1 MTFARRNRKQV
12 SARSAVADSVLSE
25 SVLAESAQT
34 AVAKIQAD
42 STLPASIRIAG
53 AWSWRVVAVAA
64 VITLFIYLVITL
76 REIVVPFM
84 VAILLAALLVPLVQ
98 FLVRHRWPKW
108 LAVALAEI
116 GLIAVVGGLVVLV
129 VLQVRTG
136 FPDLQKQSVVAYDNF
151 KQYLFDSPLHLT
163 NSDINRYLG
172 QAWTALQKDSKVL
185 VSGAVSFGATAG
197 HVLAGMLL
205 TLFATLFMLIDGR
218 GIWAW
223 VVRLFPKKARSAIDG
238 SGRAGWVTLTNFVRV
253 QIFVAFVDAVG
264 IGLGAWM
271 IGLFFGG
278 FPLVIPITI
287 AVFLGSFIP
296 VVGAL
301 FSGVLAIFIA
311 LVYLSPVAALL
322 MLAVVI
328 AVQQI
333 EGHVLQ
339 PFIMGTAVRVHPLA
353 VVFAVAAGGFLAGI
367 PGALFAVPVVAT
379 LNVMVGYV
387 ASDRWR
393 TTPNPTLRQAVH
405 PAPGARRE
413 THA

>member
-1 MTFARRNRKQV
+1 MTFGPRKRTPALIASVEATTARER
-12 SARSAVADSVLSE
+12 
-25 SVLAESAQT
+25 AEA
-34 AVAKIQAD
+34 
-42 STLPASIRIAG
+42 TLPAGIRIAG
-53 AWSWRVVAVAA
+53 SWSWRLLAIAA
-64 VITLFIYLVITL
+64 VIALFIYLVITL

-84 VAILLAALLVPLVQ
+84 IAILLAALLVPLVT

-108 LAVALAEI
+108 LAIALAEI
-116 GLIAVVGGLVVLV
+116 GLIAVVAGLVVLV
-129 VLQVRTG
+129 VLQVRSG
-136 FPDLQKQSVVAYDNF
+136 FPDLQKQSVQAYDDF
-151 KQYLFDSPLHLT
+151 KQYLLASPLHLT

-172 QAWTALQKDSKVL
+172 QAGTALQKDSQAL
-185 VSGAVSFGATAG
+185 VSGAVSFGTTAG

-205 TLFATLFMLIDGR
+205 TLFATLFMLIDGK

-223 VVRLFPKKARSAIDG
+223 VVRLFPRKARPAVDG

-264 IGLGAWM
+264 IGLGAWI

-311 LVYLSPVAALL
+311 LVYLNPFAALL

-339 PFIMGTAVRVHPLA
+339 PFIMGTAVKVHPLA

-379 LNVMVGYV
+379 LNVMVNFV
-387 ASDRWR
+387 ASGQWR
-393 TTPNPTLRQAVH
+393 TPPDPTLGQAVKN
-405 PAPGARRE
+405 A
-413 THA
+413 

>member
-1 MTFARRNRKQV
+1 MIFGRRTRTPAPAASADVPARRG
-12 SARSAVADSVLSE
+12 
-25 SVLAESAQT
+25 
-34 AVAKIQAD
+34 QAD
-42 STLPASIRIAG
+42 PLPEGIRLAG
-53 AWSWRVVAVAA
+53 AWSWRILAIVAVIA
-64 VITLFIYLVITL
+64 VFIYLIITL

-84 VAILLAALLVPLVQ
+84 VAILLAALLVPFVQ
-98 FLVRHRWPKW
+98 FLVRHGWPKA
-108 LAVALAEI
+108 LAVAVAEV
-116 GLIAVVGGLVVLV
+116 GLIAVVAGLVVLIV
-129 VLQVRTG
+129 VQVRSG
-136 FPDLQKQSVVAYDNF
+136 FPDLQKQTINAYANF
-151 KQYLFDSPLHLT
+151 RQYLLDSPLHLT
-163 NSDINRYLG
+163 NSDINGYLG
-172 QAWTALQKDSKVL
+172 QAWTAIQKDSQVL
-185 VSGAVSFGATAG
+185 VSGAVTFGTTAG

-205 TLFATLFMLIDGR
+205 TLFATLFMLIDGK

-223 VVRLFPKKARSAIDG
+223 VVRLFPKKARPAIDG

-264 IGLGAWM
+264 IGLGAWI

-311 LVYLSPVAALL
+311 LVYLNPFAALL

-339 PFIMGTAVRVHPLA
+339 PFIMGTAVKVHPLA

-379 LNVMVGYV
+379 LNVMVNYV
-387 ASDRWR
+387 ASGRWR
-393 TTPNPTLRQAVH
+393 TTPDPTLSRAVRPS
-405 PAPGARRE
+405 PATRTE
-413 THA
+413 TNA

>member
-1 MTFARRNRKQV
+1 MTFGRRRRVPAPIAAVEATAAKQ
-12 SARSAVADSVLSE
+12 
-25 SVLAESAQT
+25 
-34 AVAKIQAD
+34 QAD
-42 STLPASIRIAG
+42 ATLPVGMRIAG
-53 AWSWRVVAVAA
+53 VWSWRILAIAA
-64 VITLFIYLVITL
+64 VIALFIYLVITL

-84 VAILLAALLVPLVQ
+84 VAILLAALLVPLVK
-98 FLVRHRWPKW
+98 FLVRNRWPKW

-116 GLIAVVGGLVVLV
+116 GIIAVVVGLVVLV
-129 VLQVRTG
+129 VLQVRSG
-136 FPDLQKQSVVAYDNF
+136 LPDLQKQSVEAYANF
-151 KQYLFDSPLHLT
+151 KRYLLASSLHLT
-163 NSDINRYLG
+163 ESDINGYLG
-172 QAWTALQKDSKVL
+172 QAGLALQKDSQAL
-185 VSGAVSFGATAG
+185 VSGAVSFGTTAG
-197 HVLAGMLL
+197 HVLAGTLL
-205 TLFATLFMLIDGR
+205 TLFATLFMLIGGK

-223 VVRLFPKKARSAIDG
+223 VVRLFPQKARLAVDG

-264 IGLGAWM
+264 IGLGAWI
-271 IGLFFGG
+271 IGLFFDG

-311 LVYLSPVAALL
+311 LVYINPLASLL

-328 AVQQI
+328 AVHQI

-339 PFIMGTAVRVHPLA
+339 PFIMGTAVKVHPLA

-379 LNVMVGYV
+379 LNVMVKYV
-387 ASDRWR
+387 ASGHWR
-393 TTPNPTLRQAVH
+393 TITGPTPTPTPTQAVR
-405 PAPGARRE
+405 PAARTRGE
-413 THA
+413 TNA

>member
-1 MTFARRNRKQV
+1 MKFGPPKRTP
-12 SARSAVADSVLSE
+12 AVA
-25 SVLAESAQT
+25 ASAAAT
-34 AVAKIQAD
+34 AARQQAD
-42 STLPASIRIAG
+42 ATLPVGIRIAG
-53 AWSWRVVAVAA
+53 AWSWRVMVIAA
-64 VITLFIYLVITL
+64 VIALFIYLVITL

-84 VAILLAALLVPLVQ
+84 VAILLAALLVPLVN
-98 FLVRHRWPKW
+98 FLVRHRWPKG
-108 LAVALAEI
+108 LAVAVAEV
-116 GLIAVVGGLVVLV
+116 GLIAVLVGLVVLV
-129 VLQVRTG
+129 VVQVRTG
-136 FPDLQKQSVVAYDNF
+136 FPDLQKQSVEAYDNF
-151 KQYLFDSPLHLT
+151 TQYLLDSSLHLT
-163 NSDINRYLG
+163 NSDINGYLG
-172 QAWTALQKDSKVL
+172 QAWTAIQKDSQVL
-185 VSGAVSFGATAG
+185 VSGAVTFGTTAG

-205 TLFATLFMLIDGR
+205 TLFATLFMLIDGK

-223 VVRLFPKKARSAIDG
+223 VVRLFPRKARPAIDG

-264 IGLGAWM
+264 IGLGAWI

-278 FPLVIPITI
+278 FPLVIPITV

-311 LVYLSPVAALL
+311 LVYLNPFAALI
-322 MLAVVI
+322 MLGVVI

-379 LNVMVGYV
+379 LNVMVKFV
-387 ASDRWR
+387 ASGQWR
-393 TTPNPTLRQAVH
+393 TIPQPTQAER
-405 PAPGARRE
+405 PAARTRVE